1 MLQLC
6 LYLHELQFHR
16 CNHLLYNHFSLNFL
30 IQYRYLYVSQRVCQ
44 IKSVLDWNLWVC
56 PYPPLK
62 KEPDS
67 AQLCSFC
74 KYLNSDFVNAC
85 RGTCELW
92 RSWRGQCNKGIPH
105 RRAKQMFTLC
115 IFFTCLDDKEQHIH
129 SLYPSSQKV
138 LKKGDAFTPILI

>member
-1 MLQLC
+1 MLFLGFLMLQLC

-16 CNHLLYNHFSLNFL
+16 CTHLLYNNFSLNFF

-74 KYLNSDFVNAC
+74 KYLNSDFVIAC

-92 RSWRGQCNKGIPH
+92 RSHDEDNATKAYLTEEQSKCL
-105 RRAKQMFTLC
+105 LC
-115 IFFTCLDDKEQHIH
+115 AF
-129 SLYPSSQKV
+129 SSHV
-138 LKKGDAFTPILI
+138 